1 MKIAVIGGGINGLCI
16 SWEAAKRGA
25 QVTLF
30 ERNHLMKETS
40 SHSSKLIHGGLRYL
54 ENFDFKLVKEA
65 LNERAWWIE
74 NVPHLVKPLE
84 FHLPLYRNSK
94 RLKMKYSVGLSLYD
108 LFAGEK
114 NIGNHSYLSGENFH
128 RLNPQLN
135 QNGLLG
141 GFVFFDAQMDDYA
154 LGMWVAGNAK
164 KLGVDI
170 KERHTVLQVKPN
182 GEFTYKRNI
191 NQGVNEKFVID
202 CKVLSS
208 SCDYVINA
216 TGNYVEDLLLK
227 SKIHSN
233 VRLEHVRGSHLIT
246 DRKLKHGYF
255 LEVPRD
261 RRFIFVLPYKGK
273 TLVGTTE
280 IKQPLT
286 ENIQCSEKEQ
296 DYLITAYNHYFNHKL
311 VQSDIVENYAGMR
324 PLIKSKKVF
333 SNSSRKD
340 HIQVNDRL
348 VTVFG
353 GKWTIARALAKRLS
367 TNIGL

>member
-1 MKIAVIGGGINGLCI
+1 MEIAVIGGGINGLCI
-16 SWEAAKRGA
+16 AWEAAKRGA

-65 LNERAWWIE
+65 LNERAWWVE

-94 RLKMKYSVGLSLYD
+94 RHKMKYNVGLSLYD

-114 NIGNHSYLSGENFH
+114 NIGNHSYLSRENFH
-128 RLNPQLN
+128 RLNPLLN
-135 QNGLLG
+135 KNGLLG

-164 KLGVDI
+164 NLGVYI
-170 KERHTVLQVKPN
+170 KEQHSVLQVKPN

-191 NQGVNEKFVID
+191 NQGVNEQFDID
-202 CKVLSS
+202 YRVLSS

-216 TGNYVEDLLLK
+216 TGNYAEDLLLK

-246 DRKLKHGYF
+246 DRKLKYGYF

-261 RRFIFVLPYKGK
+261 RRFIFVLPYKEK

-280 IKQPLT
+280 IKQSLT
-286 ENIQCSEKEQ
+286 ENIQCSDKEQ
-296 DYLITAYNHYFNHKL
+296 DYLITNLLN
-311 VQSDIVENYAGMR
+311 
-324 PLIKSKKVF
+324 LILLKVM
-333 SNSSRKD
+333 
-340 HIQVNDRL
+340 Q
-348 VTVFG
+348 
-353 GKWTIARALAKRLS
+353 A
-367 TNIGL
+367 